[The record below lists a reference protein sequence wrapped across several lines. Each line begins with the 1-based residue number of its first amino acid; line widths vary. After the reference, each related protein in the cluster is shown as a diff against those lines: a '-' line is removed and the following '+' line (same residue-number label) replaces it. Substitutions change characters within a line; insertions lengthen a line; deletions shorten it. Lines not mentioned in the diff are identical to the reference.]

1 MNKTAIVLLLV
12 LSAALTGCSGG
23 APAPGTGPTGGTVT
37 DAGDLT
43 VDFTA
48 PQTPAFAAYPDLL
61 RDFVEESAGAV
72 NTILALPQDIPMTF
86 AEIGEENAYY
96 DPDEQA
102 ITFGYEYVAAIIDLA
117 PSLREAEADQ
127 EQFIF
132 ANVEN
137 VMLHELGHAL
147 IDILELPVLGK
158 EEDAADGLATLL
170 QIEAFEEGTAYAI
183 DVADGWSAIAENPGS
198 LDESAF
204 ADEHSLN
211 AQRFFST
218 VCWVAGSSDEAM
230 AQVEAADVLPEDRL
244 MRCPD
249 EYEQLADSWTSV
261 LDPYLK
267 E

>member
-1 MNKTAIVLLLV
+1 MKKTIVALLLAISV
-12 LSAALTGCSGG
+12 ALTGCGSDEPEPR
-23 APAPGTGPTGGTVT
+23 AQPTGATVS

-43 VDFTA
+43 VTFDE
-48 PQTPAFAAYPDLL
+48 PQTAAFADYPDQL
-61 RDFVEESAGAV
+61 RDFVAESVGAV
-72 NTILALPQDIPMTF
+72 NSILALPQDIPMTF

-117 PSLREAEADQ
+117 PSLRETEAEQD
-127 EQFIF
+127 QFIF

-137 VMLHELGHAL
+137 VILHELAHAL

-158 EEDAADGLATLL
+158 EEDAADGLATLI

-183 DVADGWSAIAENPGS
+183 DVADGWGAIAENPGS

-218 VCWVAGSSDEAM
+218 VCWVAGSSDDAM
-230 AQVEAADVLPEDRL
+230 EQVESAEVLPEERL
-244 MRCPD
+244 VRCPD
-249 EYEQLADSWTSV
+249 EYEQLADSWAAV
-261 LDPYLK
+261 LEPYLK